1 MSSKNSIQIGL
12 DFILNNA
19 QSSIKQVQSLLD
31 GLNISKLDAQ
41 FGKNFSASMVKQ
53 LNTLTTESEKLKTSL
68 QQSLDGKVDEKG
80 IANSINNI
88 IKVYGQLEVELN
100 KIASL
105 PQVDMERL
113 IKIDPNLAKEITNI
127 DQKIKQL
134 QKTISEESKSGLAK
148 ALEEVNTATAGF
160 VKGSSPDKH
169 VKELNNALNSSK
181 IDIEEYAIALKGL
194 QAKYADYIES
204 SKKAAQNAG
213 QEWDK
218 SGNITRNAQAFEVLR
233 QAVESAVPAIKE
245 VKTQTSGLENE
256 RVSKMSQAYTEV
268 ATKAEQTAKGVKEAS
283 SGMQD
288 YGRTMTSAARAQN
301 EFIGELDQVKSRVK
315 YFFSL
320 TNSIQLFK
328 NAIRDAYETV
338 KELDAAMTETAVVTD
353 FSVSD
358 MWDALPQY
366 TKLAE
371 SLGATTLGAYETM
384 TLYYQQGLKT
394 NEAMQ
399 LGTETMKMARIAGMD
414 YATATNLMT
423 SALRGFNLELN
434 TTSAQR
440 VNDVYSELAA
450 ITATDTEGIATAMSK
465 TASIANSANMEL
477 ETTSA
482 FLSQIIETTQEAP
495 ETAGTALKTII
506 ARFSEVKKLYSQG
519 QFTGTDS
526 EGEAIEVNKVATALK
541 TAGINM
547 NKFFSGQVGL
557 DDIFLELA
565 EKWNTLDITQQRY
578 IATQAAGSRQQSRF
592 IAMMSN
598 YDRTMELVNAAYSSN
613 GASAEQFAK
622 TQDSLQSKLNKLSD
636 EWERFTMGLA
646 NSTVIKGAVD
656 LLTNLLS
663 TINNLTEAFDGGKG
677 ITSGILKFT
686 AALGAIKLGKTLLN
700 GGLTGVIGNLS
711 DSFNKM
717 DTSGIGKAGDNAGKT
732 FGTSFV
738 TSLNQKISNNSIF
751 GKANTSLTSGINDWY
766 QKQLG
771 KLNTSKF
778 IQNTFGNQKTV
789 KLFDLGSMLSKNF
802 SVKTLGGNF
811 GQEFSTEIE
820 RQLRPQLTS
829 TLTGMGDEIAK
840 KTMDTIFTNFKNISS
855 TGDLQTSLKL
865 LGQDI
870 EKSLFRSAN
879 FLGLDGEAAKSWVAE
894 QKKKIL
900 DSLNVNL
907 DELNQNVA
915 PAAAAKG
922 FNNVKDA
929 LSGISAVGTGAAVAI
944 GLVSNKLR
952 EAGNDKAA
960 DTLDKISSG
969 LMIVSTVAGVAATAM
984 QVFASGALSA
994 LIPLLPIIL
1003 AVGAAIGLVAVTI
1016 KAIEASSVTEL
1027 SKEIDRLTESTENAQ
1042 KAAESL
1048 QESYD
1053 NFSSAKESY
1062 QSLREELENLTKG
1075 TQAYQEKLLEVNRA
1089 ASELTGE
1096 YDVKYKVS
1104 SDGLIVV
1111 DEQDLQAKMQESLE
1125 KATQALNVQRGLE
1138 ERLSKAQ
1145 TFQNFLTSDEED
1157 DKNTIK
1163 IIKDKLK
1170 SSNVEVAD
1178 DQIKLPSW
1186 LENIST
1192 GLGNLT
1198 TGGMYSVTKS
1208 QIDQDG
1214 RVAVST
1220 ADFSK
1225 YLKEAVYQGAFT
1237 SNGIENKEAI
1247 GAILQANGI
1256 TNDSQINA
1264 LISAI
1269 QNGGEKLYNEIV
1281 NVYDKIPSET
1291 DSINQIKSILSTNK
1305 NIVDSG
1311 EIEAV
1316 AQYLGKY
1323 NISKNI
1329 SDKAAEKVSSMINK
1343 EDIYKEYAKR
1353 VGYTYN
1359 NGKMYDKNNQ
1369 EITDLENRLDS
1380 MRDYL
1385 KEAFSQ
1391 DAYLKQGETLAKL
1404 FEKIDKVNSSSG
1416 VNNLMG
1422 ALTEGS
1428 TRIDKVFLKKI
1439 NDAVSDK
1446 EVQNAL
1452 HLSETDYS
1460 NLATN
1465 LGMNTQSLT
1474 SYFKQMADNI
1484 ALAQTKQLA
1493 ALEAAYRGT
1502 FSVNEKD
1509 SKTTGI
1515 ISESFE
1521 QKMEALSN
1529 AQITFL
1535 SETTASLQKNFGT
1548 DQVKNFLDQTIGDN
1562 YSNLKK
1568 QTDQS
1573 DFINRINK
1581 SLGDIEFS
1589 NAIDSATKLHQA
1601 ELQAKNTLVEMGND
1615 VNNIDF
1621 SKLSTTAEKSA
1632 YTIMTIS
1639 QQLQEQIGGA
1649 AQFKQLYTSD
1659 IWNDI
1664 EEKAADLRKDDGI
1677 LDGTEVNELASDFSE
1692 LKTVMKNT
1700 GMGAEGMAD
1709 ILNGL
1714 ADGTIASINDLDE
1727 GLWQLISDATAL
1739 GSTLDSAL
1747 SFVQNFDPGI
1757 DEGEVDDWLKSAREK
1772 VNELYDNG
1780 ELGNT
1785 QLYNYLAALYT
1796 DFPKEAAKDLEGAI
1810 EKALNKLNIGD
1821 ENDFSG
1827 IWRDIATNQTG
1838 NYNSEMLRRG
1848 WSVTPAENGGTSIEF
1863 IGAKGYSGTTK
1874 ELRQALMEAYGATE
1888 DMANML
1894 ITSFKNASATF
1905 SQEMEWNDFRGGI
1918 NKYVTQQATR
1928 GDNSTNRIFSDANIE
1943 KTAAATGK
1951 STLEIWKEI
1960 AKQRG
1965 VADSVI
1971 KTWTKA
1977 QDAIDGINEKTGDY
1991 IITLTDE
1998 QGRLKSLTEL
2008 TAELNRAYGGKEQK
2022 ENNGKNWEEN
2032 GYSANWLT
2040 TFEDNNIIDIAKVK
2054 SALSKTGFSEST
2066 QNDLIEQAL
2075 DNLGNTNKAGRK
2087 WTYKGVE
2094 LNYNDLKDDT
2104 AAALQAAMDELDNT
2118 NLVNNIKNGFVD
2130 GWLEAQK
2137 LMEVKSKYNWSA
2149 GETQNYYK
2157 SPLSTEKGGAENY
2170 NRLKV
2175 NLEANKG
2182 SIENANINIG
2192 EDGLI
2197 TAVDSANNLM
2207 SILDTVSNTTY
2218 IVKINDGN
2226 NSIQQLDEKINGLN
2240 AALFTIN
2247 GKSYK
2252 VTVGENK
2259 NGIKELTDKTGKV
2272 VGVLKEIDGK
2282 TYTYEVKD
2290 NGTTKQLYDAN
2301 GKLVGSVDSVDGK
2314 TYTYNIDDNGT
2325 ANLKAAEIRGLNGEK
2340 IDPKKFTVTADTSQ
2354 ANSALDEVEKRNGT
2368 TITFWAELAFKT
2380 TNVLLKMVG
2389 KILGLPGFA
2398 KGTTRAGVPRNER
2411 ALVGEEGPEL
2421 VETNDGKAH
2430 LVGMHGPEITNLK
2443 KGDIVH
2449 NAHDTKRILKGQ
2461 PTKQM
2466 PAHKQGTFN
2475 AYKSTAYTGKKPNNS
2490 GSSGSG
2496 SKKSSGSGSS
2506 GESAYQ
2512 KAKSYYDNQFQNDV
2526 ISIEWYINRLNN
2538 MRKTISMTTEEQQ
2551 ELNKAIADANYDK
2564 LSNEVARGTK
2574 SYSDQ
2579 HKAITQL
2586 WNVYK
2591 NSKKTTTEAA
2601 RKLAQE
2607 QKELW
2612 KEDIDSQFELGRI
2625 SPEQYIKSMKKQ
2637 QSWYKKDSAKWRDY
2651 QKIILS
2657 QEQENLE
2664 NRFNNGEISMWQY
2677 IEGLKKLQKQYAAT
2691 SVQARELSKQV
2702 RDQQTTYAEAAQQHG
2717 LWSMDWMITKLKENL
2732 AQMKKDTE
2740 EYRELLDKIRDYEMQ
2755 NAQNKYERG
2764 QWTYEQTMAFYKQY
2778 EAENNFAKTTE
2789 QYQELKQKQTELEID
2804 HINELLDK
2812 YSQLSD
2818 QLGKIDTGEERAKEI
2833 ININNELSDTHDR
2846 LVDIKYALENQE
2858 LTEAQRKAFQEEY
2871 NELLVRQI
2879 NLIDEAQEKQ
2889 KEYTDIMKEGLEAQ
2903 KRLLTDGWGT
2913 DDPKKAARLGLMSV
2927 QYAENDRYLA
2937 QQKKETAKNNMYAAL
2952 VEPQTA
2958 MVQKY
2963 IAEVAQ
2969 KRANGEYKDDLEYAA
2984 AISEATAKG
2993 MMNAPTSALP
3003 YARIDDTSG
3012 MVTIDQAA
3020 LDGLKISD
3028 PEEYRKVMEIITLMQ
3043 GYSEDWME
3051 GNVAEV
3057 EAVELLDELTD
3068 NQDYID
3074 LINRTANALKEIDQ
3088 NELEELQDQQD
3099 SIKEIADSVASIV
3112 EKVRE
3117 AVDKIREQRDNE
3129 ENRQNLIDK
3138 QTKLA
3143 YLRQDSTGNALE
3155 IKQLEKELGEESQ
3168 SYTDTLIDQK
3178 INELE
3183 EQNEETQDQLQELI
3197 DLKQEEI
3204 KRKEK
3209 EGTYYEQAQK
3219 VVDEFISED
3228 LESVSNNTK
3237 DIRDTYLGQ
3246 ILKEGEKIDTSMSKP
3261 EQENTWDEVKKE
3273 GEAAGTAKELHDTA
3287 KDVGLTQETAKDTA
3301 KSFVETSKDIA
3312 QVTGQIA
3319 NSFVPALDYAIN
3331 SITEAVKKDKEN
3343 KKYTDDLLAG
3353 KPESKPN
3360 GVDSAPKP
3368 STPAQ
3373 PTKPTQ
3379 PSKPA
3384 QPSKPSKPA
3393 RPSKPAQPA
3402 KPQAATQGDGKPR
3415 VGDNVTFVS
3424 GQYYNSSDGEAPVG
3438 YWYRGQKNKV
3448 YITKINT
3455 ASWATHPY
3463 HISSTKTFGNGDL
3476 GWVKLSQL
3484 QGYKTGGMV
3493 DFTGPAWLDGTKSR
3507 PESVLS
3513 ARDTQNLLALT
3524 DVLSNLRNNTIT
3536 SNNSSNISNEI
3547 NIEVKVDKVDNDVD
3561 LNKLADTIGEK
3572 VKRSIYKDTKGFS
3585 NTRLTHR

>member
-12 DFILNNA
+12 DFVLNNA
-19 QSSIKQVQSLLD
+19 QSSIKQIQSLLD
-31 GLNISKLDAQ
+31 SLNISKLDTQ

-53 LNTLTTESEKLKTSL
+53 LNTLSTESEKLKTSL
-68 QQSLDGKVDEKG
+68 QQSLNGKVDEKG
-80 IANSINNI
+80 LTNSINNI
-88 IKVYGQLEVELN
+88 TKVYSQLEVEIN

-105 PQVDMERL
+105 PSVDMERL

-127 DQKIKQL
+127 EQKIQHL

-148 ALEEVNTATAGF
+148 ALEEVNAATAGF

-181 IDIEEYAIALKGL
+181 IDIEEYAAALKGL

-213 QEWDK
+213 QDWDK
-218 SGNITRNAQAFEVLR
+218 SGNITRNAQAFETLR

-245 VKTQTSGLENE
+245 VKTQTSGLESE
-256 RVSKMSQAYTEV
+256 RISKMSQAYTEV
-268 ATKAEQTAKGVKEAS
+268 ATKAQETAKGVKEAS

-450 ITATDTEGIATAMSK
+450 ITASDTEGIATAMSK

-519 QFTGTDS
+519 QFTGTDG
-526 EGEAIEVNKVATALK
+526 EGEAIEVNKVAKALK

-565 EKWNTLDITQQRY
+565 EKWDTLDITQQRY

-598 YDRTMELVNAAYSSN
+598 YDRTMELVNAAYNSN

-686 AALGAIKLGKTLLN
+686 AALGTIKLGKTLLS

-711 DSFNKM
+711 NSFNKM

-738 TSLNQKISNNSIF
+738 TSLNEKVNSNSIF
-751 GKANTSLTSGINDWY
+751 GKSANMMSGVNDWY
-766 QKQLG
+766 AQQLD
-771 KLNTSKF
+771 KIN
-778 IQNTFGNQKTV
+778 
-789 KLFDLGSMLSKNF
+789 LSKAFKDNAKKNNGFMGISDF
-802 SVKTLGGNF
+802 SSLMEDSISSKATLSGKF
-811 GQEFSTEIE
+811 GQKFSAALQKELSPQILNSFKEMGAVIPEQGMNDLFSGFNNALSSGEFS
-820 RQLRPQLTS
+820 
-829 TLTGMGDEIAK
+829 GG
-840 KTMDTIFTNFKNISS
+840 
-855 TGDLQTSLKL
+855 
-865 LGQDI
+865 
-870 EKSLFRSAN
+870 
-879 FLGLDGEAAKSWVAE
+879 
-894 QKKKIL
+894 L
-900 DSLNVNL
+900 DSLKQEVYNKFFSFSKIE
-907 DELNQNVA
+907 DKTSDDD
-915 PAAAAKG
+915 AAK
-922 FNNVKDA
+922 FAKEKTDA
-929 LSGISAVGTGAAVAI
+929 LFSNMDVELGEVNKAIPKTVQNFKTVQDGLSGISAIGTGTAVAL
-944 GLVSNKLR
+944 GLISNKLR

-960 DTLDKISSG
+960 DALDKVSSG
-969 LMIVSTVAGVAATAM
+969 LMMISVAAGVASTAM
-984 QVFASGALSA
+984 SVFASGALTA
-994 LIPLLPIIL
+994 LIPLLPIII
-1003 AVGAAIGLVAVTI
+1003 AVGAAIALVAVTV
-1016 KAIEASSVTEL
+1016 KAIEASSVSEL

-1053 NFSSAKESY
+1053 NFSSAREKY

-1075 TQAYQEKLLEVNRA
+1075 TQAYQEKLLEVNKA

-1096 YDVKYKVS
+1096 YDVKYKVT

-1111 DEQDLQAKMQESLE
+1111 DEQDLQAKMQDSLE
-1125 KATQALNVQRGLE
+1125 KSTQALNVQRGLE

-1145 TFQNFLTSDEED
+1145 TFQNFLTSDEEN

-1163 IIKDKLK
+1163 IIKDTLK
-1170 SSNVEVAD
+1170 SSNIEIAD
-1178 DQIKLPSW
+1178 DQIKFPSW
-1186 LENIST
+1186 LESIAT
-1192 GLGNLT
+1192 AIGDLGS
-1198 TGGMYSVTKS
+1198 GGTYSAMKS
-1208 QIDQDG
+1208 FAQDN

-1225 YLKEAVYQGAFT
+1225 YLKEAVYQGALT
-1237 SNGIENKEAI
+1237 SNGVENKEAI
-1247 GAILQANGI
+1247 EAILQADGI
-1256 TNDSQINA
+1256 TNQSQIDA
-1264 LISAI
+1264 LITAI
-1269 QNGGEKLYNEIV
+1269 ENGGESLYNEIEKI
-1281 NVYDKIPSET
+1281 YDKIPSET
-1291 DSINQIKSILSTNK
+1291 DSVNQIKSILSTNK
-1305 NIVDSG
+1305 DIVDSG
-1311 EIEAV
+1311 EIDAV

-1323 NISKNI
+1323 TTSKSI
-1329 SDKAAEKVSSMINK
+1329 TGEASKQVSAMINK

-1359 NGKMYDKNNQ
+1359 NGKMFDQNNQ
-1369 EITDLENRLDS
+1369 EITNLEDQLDS
-1380 MRDYL
+1380 MKDYL

-1404 FEKIDKVNSSSG
+1404 FEKIDRTNSSSG
-1416 VNNLMG
+1416 VSNLMG

-1428 TRIDKVFLKKI
+1428 TRIDKLFLKKI
-1439 NDAVSDK
+1439 SDAISTEDMQK
-1446 EVQNAL
+1446 AL
-1452 HLSETDYS
+1452 HLSKTDYS
-1460 NLATN
+1460 DLATN
-1465 LGMNTQSLT
+1465 LGMTSSQQLT
-1474 SYFKQMADNI
+1474 SYFQQMADNI
-1484 ALAQTKQLA
+1484 AQAQTKQLT
-1493 ALEAAYRGT
+1493 ALRAAYMGT
-1502 FSVNEKD
+1502 FSINGED
-1509 SKTTGI
+1509 NKTAGI

-1521 QKMEALSN
+1521 QKMAALSN

-1548 DQVKNFLDQTIGDN
+1548 TQAQDF
-1562 YSNLKK
+1562 LKK
-1568 QTDQS
+1568 AIGENYDKLNSQQAQS
-1573 DFINRINK
+1573 DYINSISA
-1581 SLGDIEFS
+1581 SLGGIDFS
-1589 NAIDSATKLHQA
+1589 DAIGSATELHQA
-1601 ELQAKNTLVEMGND
+1601 ELRAKNTLVEMGKD
-1615 VNNIDF
+1615 VDNISFDN
-1621 SKLSTTAEKSA
+1621 LTTAAEKGA
-1632 YTIMTIS
+1632 YTVYNLS
-1639 QQLQEQIGGA
+1639 KNLQEQIGSVS
-1649 AQFKQLYTSD
+1649 QFKQLYNSD
-1659 IWNDI
+1659 EWTNI
-1664 EEKAADLRKDDGI
+1664 EKRAAKLRKNGVLSSDDI
-1677 LDGTEVNELASDFSE
+1677 TTLASEFDT
-1692 LKTVMKNT
+1692 LRQVMNNT
-1700 GMGAEGMAD
+1700 GMGAKGIAD
-1709 ILNGL
+1709 IINGL
-1714 ADGTIASINDLDE
+1714 TDGTLSGINDIDE
-1727 GLWQLISDATAL
+1727 GLWQLIDDTNAL
-1739 GSTLDSAL
+1739 SSTIDKAL
-1747 SFVQNFDPGI
+1747 SFVKNFDPGI
-1757 DEGEVDDWLKSAREK
+1757 DEGEVDDWLKSTKEK
-1772 VNELYDNG
+1772 VNELFDNG
-1780 ELGNT
+1780 EYGNT
-1785 QLYNYLAALYT
+1785 QLYNYLDAMFS
-1796 DFPKEAAKDLEGAI
+1796 DFSKNVIKDGLKKAE
-1810 EKALNKLNIGD
+1810 EKALKKLNTGNAD
-1821 ENDFSG
+1821 NFSG
-1827 IWRDIATNQTG
+1827 IWRDIATDTTG
-1838 NYNSEMLRRG
+1838 NYNAKMKARG
-1848 WSVTPAENGGTSIEF
+1848 WTVTPEANGGTGIEF
-1863 IGAKGYSGTTK
+1863 TGAEGMKGTTK
-1874 ELRQALMEAYGATE
+1874 ELRQALMESYGATE

-1894 ITSFKNASATF
+1894 ITSFKNSSATF
-1905 SQEMEWNDFRGGI
+1905 RQTMEWNDFKGGI
-1918 NKYVTQQATR
+1918 DKYVAQQKTQN
-1928 GDNSTNRIFSDANIE
+1928 GNYVFSTKNVE
-1943 KTAAATGK
+1943 KTAAMTGK
-1951 STLEIWKEI
+1951 STLEIYKQI
-1960 AKQRG
+1960 AKQQG
-1965 VADSVI
+1965 ISQKTIDSFKSADEAIEALNNQTGNYVISLTKAGGII
-1971 KTWTKA
+1971 KTV
-1977 QDAIDGINEKTGDY
+1977 
-1991 IITLTDE
+1991 
-1998 QGRLKSLTEL
+1998 TEL
-2008 TAELNRAYGGKEQK
+2008 QDDLNKAYGGEKGK
-2022 ENNGKNWEEN
+2022 SGKVWDNGA
-2032 GYSANWLT
+2032 SNWLT
-2040 TFEDNNIIDIAKVK
+2040 TFSKDGKTIDIADVK
-2054 SALSKTGFSEST
+2054 SALAKAGFSESDQT
-2066 QNDLIEQAL
+2066 DLIQEGLKQL
-2075 DNLGNTNKAGRK
+2075 QKGNTKK

-2094 LNYNDLKDDT
+2094 LDYTELKNDT
-2104 AAALQAAMDELDNT
+2104 ATALQNALDQLDNT
-2118 NLVNNIKNGFVD
+2118 NLVNNIKNGFVE
-2130 GWLEAQK
+2130 GWLEAQE
-2137 LMEVKSKYNWSA
+2137 LMEFKAKNDWTS
-2149 GETQNYYK
+2149 GETIQYYQAG
-2157 SPLSTEKGGAENY
+2157 LSSREHGAEEY
-2170 NRLKV
+2170 NSVKNVLSQAGG
-2175 NLEANKG
+2175 N
-2182 SIENANINIG
+2182 IENATISIDGDTIEAYDKVAKIKVLLNELDNGTYSVNI
-2192 EDGLI
+2192 
-2197 TAVDSANNLM
+2197 VDQG
-2207 SILDTVSNTTY
+2207 VSKTEKQLEELNTQVYT
-2218 IVKINDGN
+2218 
-2226 NSIQQLDEKINGLN
+2226 
-2240 AALFTIN
+2240 
-2247 GKSYK
+2247 
-2252 VTVGENK
+2252 
-2259 NGIKELTDKTGKV
+2259 
-2272 VGVLKEIDGK
+2272 IDGK
-2282 TYTYEVKD
+2282 KVKFYVDSNTNTVYDEAGNLYGILNAIGEPVKVEISD
-2290 NGTTKQLYDAN
+2290 NGTTAKLTDQGQDYYFTLDKVSGQWKVDLKNNAPEQQTKAESYARSLNSIPESKTTTVTTVYREVRVTSTGDAASAGLN
-2301 GKLVGSVDSVDGK
+2301 RRTATGKYGEVK
-2314 TYTYNIDDNGT
+2314 KPT
-2325 ANLKAAEIRGLNGEK
+2325 ANARWVYVGG
-2340 IDPKKFTVTADTSQ
+2340 
-2354 ANSALDEVEKRNGT
+2354 GT
-2368 TITFWAELAFKT
+2368 TYGYWAYAQ
-2380 TNVLLKMVG
+2380 
-2389 KILGLPGFA
+2389 
-2398 KGTTRAGVPRNER
+2398 GTTRAGVPRNEK

-2430 LVGMHGPEITNLK
+2430 LVGMHGPEIAKLK

-2449 NAHDTKRILKGQ
+2449 NASDTDRILKGKS
-2461 PTKQM
+2461 TKKM
-2466 PAHKQGTFN
+2466 RAYKAGTFS
-2475 AYKSTAYTGKKPNNS
+2475 AYKDTGYTGQKPKNNNSSGSNS
-2490 GSSGSG
+2490 GSKGS
-2496 SKKSSGSGSS
+2496 SSSS

-2512 KAKSYYDNQFQNDV
+2512 KAKSYYDNQLQNEV
-2526 ISIEWYINRLNN
+2526 ISLDWYINRLNN
-2538 MRKTISMTTEEQQ
+2538 MRKTISMTKEEQQ
-2551 ELNKAIADANYDK
+2551 ELNKAILDARYDK
-2564 LSNEVARGTK
+2564 ISSQAERSTISLKDQHAALVKLYK
-2574 SYSDQ
+2574 SYSSG
-2579 HKAITQL
+2579 
-2586 WNVYK
+2586 N
-2591 NSKKTTTEAA
+2591 TEGAL
-2601 RKLAQE
+2601 KLIQE
-2607 QKELW
+2607 QRDLSKTI
-2612 KEDIDSQFELGRI
+2612 IDTQREVGEA
-2625 SPEQYIKSMKKQ
+2625 SPEWYLQTIKQ
-2637 QSWYKKDSAKWRDY
+2637 QQKWYKKGSSKWYDY
-2651 QKIILS
+2651 QKEILS
-2657 QEQENLE
+2657 TEQENLE
-2664 NRFNNGEISMWQY
+2664 NRFNNGEISMWWY

-2691 SVQARELSKQV
+2691 SAQARELSKQI
-2702 RDQQTTYAEAAQQHG
+2702 RDQNTAYAEAAQQHG

-2732 AQMKKDTE
+2732 AQMKEDTE

-2755 NAQNKYERG
+2755 NASNKYERG

-2778 EAENNFAKTTE
+2778 EAENNFAKSTE
-2789 QYQELKQKQTELEID
+2789 QYQELKQKQTELEIN

-2812 YSQLSD
+2812 YSQLND
-2818 QLGKIDTGEERAKEI
+2818 QLGNIDTGEERAKEI
-2833 ININNELSDTHDR
+2833 ININNELAETHDR

-2879 NLIDEAQEKQ
+2879 NLIDEAQDKQ
-2889 KEYTDIMKEGLEAQ
+2889 KEYTDIMKDGLEAQ
-2903 KRLLTDGWGT
+2903 KKLLTDGWGT

-2952 VEPQTA
+2952 VEPQQA
-2958 MVQKY
+2958 MIQKY
-2963 IAEVAQ
+2963 LAEVAQ
-2969 KRANGEYKDDLEYAA
+2969 KRANGEYSDDLQYAMA
-2984 AISEATAKG
+2984 LSEATAKG
-2993 MMNAPTSALP
+2993 MANAPTSALP
-3003 YARIDDTSG
+3003 YARIDETSG

-3020 LDGLKISD
+3020 LNNLKVSD

-3051 GNVAEV
+3051 GNITET
-3057 EAVELLDELTD
+3057 EAVELLDELTS

-3138 QTKLA
+3138 QTRLA

-3155 IKQLEKELGEESQ
+3155 IKQLEKELSEESQ

-3197 DLKQEEI
+3197 ELKQQEI
-3204 KRKEK
+3204 KQKEK
-3209 EGTYYEQAQK
+3209 DGTYYQQAQK
-3219 VVDEFISED
+3219 IVDDFISED
-3228 LESVSNNTK
+3228 LDSVSNNTK

-3261 EQENTWDEVKKE
+3261 EQENTWNEIKKE
-3273 GEAAGTAKELHDTA
+3273 GEAAGTSKELHDTA
-3287 KDVGLTQETAKDTA
+3287 KNAGLTQETAKDTA
-3301 KSFVETSKDIA
+3301 KSFAETSKDIA

-3319 NSFVPALDYAIN
+3319 TSFVPALDYAIS
-3331 SITEAVKKDKEN
+3331 SITDAVKKDKEN
-3343 KKYTDDLLAG
+3343 KKYTNDSLAG
-3353 KPESKPN
+3353 KPETKPN

-3368 STPAQ
+3368 AEKPSTPAQ
-3373 PTKPTQ
+3373 PA
-3379 PSKPA
+3379 KPA
-3384 QPSKPSKPA
+3384 
-3393 RPSKPAQPA
+3393 KPAQPA
-3402 KPQAATQGDGKPR
+3402 KPSQPAKPKPTTTQGDGKPR

-3463 HISSTKTFGNGDL
+3463 HISSTKTFGKGDL
-3476 GWVKLSQL
+3476 GWVKLNQL

-3493 DFTGPAWLDGTKSR
+3493 DFTGPAWLDGTKSK

-3524 DVLSNLRNNTIT
+3524 DVLSNLRNNTTT

-3547 NIEVKVDKVDNDVD
+3547 NIEVKVDKIDNDLDV
-3561 LNKLADTIGEK
+3561 NKLADTIGEK